1 MAGAGKALAMSL
13 LLLPAACSSTDSG
26 NDSGI
31 EVLEDIVLDEQLV
44 ETSGLYCEA
53 NQIFTINDSGNS
65 PNLFTL
71 DPSGRIVKSE
81 RLTRKN
87 TDWESITAD
96 SEFFYIGDFGN
107 NAGKRSDLAVLKV
120 SRTDP
125 SDITPLSVNYE
136 NYDIAKN
143 EYYAHDYDAE
153 AMVSQGDHLVLF
165 SKSWLTRVVKVYYLD
180 KDQPTPLL
188 SPVAEVSGI
197 PGVVTGADF
206 DAQNNRYVIVGYTS
220 NALGMFKPFIA
231 TLSAE
236 FDLISTYKLTGYGQ
250 VEGLCVRENNT
261 IWLTQESSPL
271 SAAKLIRVKLP
282 E

>member
-1 MAGAGKALAMSL
+1 
-13 LLLPAACSSTDSG
+13 
-26 NDSGI
+26 
-31 EVLEDIVLDEQLV
+31 
-44 ETSGLYCEA
+44 
-53 NQIFTINDSGNS
+53 
-65 PNLFTL
+65 
-71 DPSGRIVKSE
+71 
-81 RLTRKN
+81 
-87 TDWESITAD
+87 
-96 SEFFYIGDFGN
+96 
-107 NAGKRSDLAVLKV
+107 
-120 SRTDP
+120 
-125 SDITPLSVNYE
+125 
-136 NYDIAKN
+136 
-143 EYYAHDYDAE
+143 
-153 AMVSQGDHLVLF
+153 MVSQGDHLVLF

>member
-1 MAGAGKALAMSL
+1 MAGAGKAFAISL

-44 ETSGLYCEA
+44 ETSGLYCDT
-53 NQIFTINDSGNS
+53 NHIFTINDSGNS
-65 PNLFTL
+65 PDLFTL
-71 DPSGRIVKSE
+71 DTSGTIVNRE
-81 RLTRKN
+81 QLPHKN

-107 NAGKRSDLAVLKV
+107 NAGKRTDLAVLKV
-120 SRTDP
+120 SRADP
-125 SDITPLSVNYE
+125 GNITPLPVNYE
-136 NYDIAKN
+136 GYDIGKN

-165 SKSWLTRVVKVYYLD
+165 SKSWLTRVVKVYLLD
-180 KDQPTPLL
+180 KAQTTPLL
-188 SPVAEVSGI
+188 SPVAEISGI

-231 TLSAE
+231 TLTAE
-236 FDLISTYKLTGYGQ
+236 FDLISTHKLNGYGQ
-250 VEGLCVRENNT
+250 VEGLCIRERNT

-271 SAAKLIRVKLP
+271 SDAKLIKVKLP

>member
-1 MAGAGKALAMSL
+1 MSL

-220 NALGMFKPFIA
+220 NTLGMFKPFIA

>member
-1 MAGAGKALAMSL
+1 MAGVGKAFATSL
-13 LLLPAACSSTDSG
+13 LLIPAACSSTDAG

-31 EVLEDIVLDEQLV
+31 EVLEDIVLDEKLV
-44 ETSGLYCEA
+44 ETSGLYCDA
-53 NQIFTINDSGNS
+53 NHIFTINDSGNS
-65 PNLFTL
+65 PDLFTL
-71 DPSGRIVKSE
+71 DTAGTIVKSE
-81 RLTRKN
+81 KLPRKN
-87 TDWESITAD
+87 TDWESVTAD

-120 SRTDP
+120 SRADTG
-125 SDITPLSVNYE
+125 DITPLPVNYE

-153 AMVSQGDHLVLF
+153 AMVSRGDQLVLF
-165 SKSWLTRVVKVYYLD
+165 SKSWLTRVVKVYLLD
-180 KDQPTPLL
+180 KGQTTPLL
-188 SPVAEVSGI
+188 SPVAELSGI

-236 FDLISTYKLTGYGQ
+236 FDLISTYKLDGYGQ

-271 SAAKLIRVKLP
+271 SVAKLIKVKLP